1 MANLTGHQ
9 LRIGPGDRVVMLA
22 GPDAGTL
29 GLIPPA
35 DRPAQPGAGSLAVIL
50 DGGRMVI
57 VPREWVGAPV

>member
-9 LRIGPGDRVVMLA
+9 QRIGPGDRVVMLA

-35 DRPAQPGAGSLAVIL
+35 DHPAHPGAGSLVVIL
-50 DGGRMVI
+50 DGGRMV
-57 VPREWVGAPV
+57 VVAREWVGAPL